1 MGFDKASSNLKT
13 KENREKIV
21 KEEKVNKD
29 SSFKVLTESEI
40 KQIRIEKY
48 EFAL

>member
-1 MGFDKASSNLKT
+1 MGFDKVNSNVKS

-21 KEEKVNKD
+21 KEEKITKD
-29 SSFKVLTESEI
+29 ASFKVLSESEI